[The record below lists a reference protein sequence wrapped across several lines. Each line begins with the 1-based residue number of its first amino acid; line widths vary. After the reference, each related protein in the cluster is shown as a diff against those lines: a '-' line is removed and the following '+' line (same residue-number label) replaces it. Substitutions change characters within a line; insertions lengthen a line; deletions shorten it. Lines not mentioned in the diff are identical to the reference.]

1 MKLCSILCTLHIL
14 HFYVISAHPALHP
27 KYLAKRDVK
36 DFALENQV
44 QLLHKRMEGSSRAP
58 QDAEYVLREGKYLYD
73 DFKSIRKKMEDT
85 KLAIRKNEMNTLDC
99 SLNLN
104 IMSSN
109 IDYVEQKYKKP
120 DSGEGSSKRPA

>member
-1 MKLCSILCTLHIL
+1 
-14 HFYVISAHPALHP
+14 
-27 KYLAKRDVK
+27 
-36 DFALENQV
+36 
-44 QLLHKRMEGSSRAP
+44 MEGSSRAP